1 MNADTD
7 DDAVTSL
14 SLTHTGHS
22 QSTMVQPL
30 LKGSD
35 KVQKRSKT
43 FKKYQ
48 SDRFKRLQNTS
59 WRRPKGIDSR
69 ERRKFKGLPPMP
81 NVGYG
86 TAKKYKHVLPSGFLK
101 FVVHNVKD
109 LDMLLMHN
117 RKYAAEIAHGVSTLN
132 RKAIVERARQLNVK
146 VTNGAARLRSE
157 EDE

>member
-48 SDRFKRLQNTS
+48 SDRFKRLQNVSILLCVDILPRSATREVDDGC
-59 WRRPKGIDSR
+59 WCGEAVADDPKSVADAPDATRNIHRDS
-69 ERRKFKGLPPMP
+69 
-81 NVGYG
+81 N
-86 TAKKYKHVLPSGFLK
+86 T
-101 FVVHNVKD
+101 
-109 LDMLLMHN
+109 
-117 RKYAAEIAHGVSTLN
+117 YA
-132 RKAIVERARQLNVK
+132 R
-146 VTNGAARLRSE
+146 
-157 EDE
+157 

>member
-48 SDRFKRLQNTS
+48 SDRFKRLQNVS
-59 WRRPKGIDSR
+59 IYCCLLIFCLGARR
-69 ERRKFKGLPPMP
+69 ERSTTG
-81 NVGYG
+81 VGVVRRWR
-86 TAKKYKHVLPSGFLK
+86 TTLKASPTRPTRHVTS
-101 FVVHNVKD
+101 
-109 LDMLLMHN
+109 
-117 RKYAAEIAHGVSTLN
+117 IATQTRMRGN
-132 RKAIVERARQLNVK
+132 AP
-146 VTNGAARLRSE
+146 
-157 EDE
+157 

>member
-7 DDAVTSL
+7 EDAVTSRRL

-48 SDRFKRLQNTS
+48 SDRFKRLQNVSILLFVDILPRSATREVDDGCWCGEAVADDPKSVPTHPTRHVTS
-59 WRRPKGIDSR
+59 
-69 ERRKFKGLPPMP
+69 
-81 NVGYG
+81 
-86 TAKKYKHVLPSGFLK
+86 
-101 FVVHNVKD
+101 
-109 LDMLLMHN
+109 
-117 RKYAAEIAHGVSTLN
+117 
-132 RKAIVERARQLNVK
+132 
-146 VTNGAARLRSE
+146 VTTQACMRGNAP
-157 EDE
+157 

>member
-48 SDRFKRLQNTS
+48 SDRFKRLQN
-59 WRRPKGIDSR
+59 
-69 ERRKFKGLPPMP
+69 
-81 NVGYG
+81 
-86 TAKKYKHVLPSGFLK
+86 
-101 FVVHNVKD
+101 
-109 LDMLLMHN
+109 
-117 RKYAAEIAHGVSTLN
+117 VS
-132 RKAIVERARQLNVK
+132 I
-146 VTNGAARLRSE
+146 
-157 EDE
+157 